1 MYPIDSYGC
10 KQNVKKQFKLISTN
24 YNKIELYFHT
34 NRIILERNSKINIL
48 EHINFT
54 DFFRIS

>member
-10 KQNVKKQFKLISTN
+10 KQKVQKKKFKLISTS

-34 NRIILERNSKINIL
+34 NRIILESNSKNIL
-48 EHINFT
+48 EHIDFT